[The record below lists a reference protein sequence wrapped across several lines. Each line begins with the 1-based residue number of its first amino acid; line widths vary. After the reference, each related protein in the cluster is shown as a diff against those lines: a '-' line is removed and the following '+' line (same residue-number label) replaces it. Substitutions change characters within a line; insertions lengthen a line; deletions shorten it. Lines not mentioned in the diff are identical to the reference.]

1 MRDSAT
7 ASMEVGFFFFFLVFF
22 FVLFYFCFIFFF
34 FWGFFSF
41 CFRFISFSG
50 GGGGGHCN
58 ACFKPP
64 TPFVCLELD
73 RLAEGRRNVNWW

>member
-1 MRDSAT
+1 M
-7 ASMEVGFFFFFLVFF
+7 FFFLFSSFLGVSF
-22 FVLFYFCFIFFF
+22 LFA
-34 FWGFFSF
+34 SD
-41 CFRFISFSG
+41 FISFSGG